1 MYPGNFETRVFLLV
15 MHFRHKRTH
24 VRTITMA
31 DSETIS
37 TSRQEKIEALLDV
50 AKYNPKFTALI
61 IGVGLIAAVL
71 EGVGLSFIL
80 PIIEI
85 VQTEDP
91 VAEADG
97 LMAVFAMVYQTL
109 GIPFTLGFVV
119 VGVTIVMIA
128 RYTMSFIVAW
138 FREALRTYYIRD
150 LQIRAFGAALEA
162 QIEYFDDEG
171 SDDILN
177 AIVTQTNFAGRAIK
191 RVVDLSQ
198 TLFLSLAYLTIALVM
213 APFLTLFA
221 LITLGGLTILLR
233 TVVEPGYELGDLV
246 ADANERRQEAAQA
259 GTQGIRDIRIFGLT
273 DELYQEFKDAVDQ
286 FTGSSIKLRRNE
298 AAINNFYNLG
308 VAVSVFVLI
317 YLALTFAN
325 LSVGALGVF
334 LFAMFQLG
342 PKVSQLNSHLYKLE
356 NDLPHLVR
364 TQIFIEE
371 LQSRKEVNKPG
382 RDVPVE
388 IDNIEFDD
396 VQFSYDEDEQI
407 LRGVD
412 FEVKKGEFIAFV
424 GQSGAGKS
432 TIVSLLARL
441 YELDEGDIRANNIPI
456 NEMDI
461 NEWRDRLSIVRQNP
475 YIFNDTL
482 RYNLTIGNR
491 DVTEADL
498 DRVCEIARVD
508 QFFEDFNKGYD
519 TILGDD
525 GVRLSG
531 GQKQRIAL
539 ARALIED
546 ADLLILDEAT
556 SDLDSSLEQE
566 VQAAIESMD
575 RDYAMI
581 TIAHRLSTVQNAD
594 RIYTMDNGEITETGT
609 HEELL
614 DNGGQYEELYT
625 IQS

>member
-1 MYPGNFETRVFLLV
+1 
-15 MHFRHKRTH
+15 
-24 VRTITMA
+24 MA